1 MRYKNPC
8 KAVAPVLQ
16 CKSGGYL
23 ICYREGVKPIS
34 KLAQV
39 RKAQGLSQ
47 ERLAELSGVHRVSIA
62 RIESGEISP
71 NVRTLEKLAD
81 ALKVTVGELIEKA
94 G

>member
-1 MRYKNPC
+1 MIQK
-8 KAVAPVLQ
+8 
-16 CKSGGYL
+16 
-23 ICYREGVKPIS
+23 GVKQIS

-62 RIESGEISP
+62 RIESGAITP
-71 NVRTLEKLAD
+71 NIRTLEKLAS
-81 ALKVTVGELIEKA
+81 ALQVAVTELIEKA

>member
-1 MRYKNPC
+1 M
-8 KAVAPVLQ
+8 LQ
-16 CKSGGYL
+16 K
-23 ICYREGVKPIS
+23 GVTPIS

-62 RIESGEISP
+62 RIETGEISP
-71 NVRTLEKLAD
+71 NIRTLEKLAD
-81 ALKVTVGELIEKA
+81 ALQVTVGELIEKA

>member
-1 MRYKNPC
+1 MLQYPWRYR
-8 KAVAPVLQ
+8 
-16 CKSGGYL
+16 
-23 ICYREGVKPIS
+23 ICYKGGVTQIS

-62 RIESGEISP
+62 RIETGEISP
-71 NVRTLEKLAD
+71 NIRTLEKLAD
-81 ALKVTVGELIEKA
+81 ALQVAVSELIEKA

>member
-1 MRYKNPC
+1 M
-8 KAVAPVLQ
+8 LQ
-16 CKSGGYL
+16 CKSGVSYL
-23 ICYREGVKPIS
+23 LQKEVKPIS

-47 ERLAELSGVHRVSIA
+47 ERLAEISGVHRVSIA

-71 NVRTLEKLAD
+71 NIRTLERLAT
-81 ALKVTVGELIEKA
+81 ALGVTVNELIEKA

>member
-1 MRYKNPC
+1 M
-8 KAVAPVLQ
+8 LQ
-16 CKSGGYL
+16 K
-23 ICYREGVKPIS
+23 GVTQIS

-62 RIESGEISP
+62 RIETGEISP

-81 ALKVTVGELIEKA
+81 ALGVAVSELIEKA